1 MVFEGSTAIRGV
13 VELSNII
20 ATHYKS
26 NIPKDLYI
34 ITDGGGDCK
43 VINLSLQTALIA
55 LFLKQDMNEFIACRT
70 AAGLSYRN
78 ELKEFT

>member
-13 VELSNII
+13 VELSSTI
-20 ATHYKS
+20 ATHYKT
-26 NIPKDLYI
+26 NIPKDLYL

-43 VINLSLQTALIA
+43 LINLSLQTTLIA

-70 AAGLSYRN
+70 ATGLLCRN